1 MKKERRFKKA
11 FKKFKKCLEPFYKK
25 GLIGS
30 IIRIYGD
37 IYYREGEELL
47 GLVETETTTKNFF
60 QFAMDEI
67 GFVPYMAEEHALF
80 STEKEAELGHAID
93 KFIKDMKSKVNISA
107 WCQIRTVDNM
117 NNWKWDNLHKIEI
130 ISEGVHYIAGIV
142 YDDNTEDG
150 KVEIKKMYAVEI
162 KDDPYESERRKFK
175 VERKVPVLTVE
186 QKAKTILMIVQDK
199 NAIGYLN
206 DIECTLNE
214 KGSVH
219 FNVLNAF
226 KMTAERFSKK
236 YSKDTDIE
244 AWKLAL
250 GEHFGREERP
260 AQVEETD
267 KIGIF
272 KILSDKVSAPEEE
285 ELEKEVIAEEN
296 AEKKIVEYDPELIYT
311 AGIL

>member
-1 MKKERRFKKA
+1 MKNKSKNK
-11 FKKFKKCLEPFYKK
+11 FKKFFKN
-25 GLIGS
+25 GLFGN
-30 IIRIYGD
+30 IIRAYGD
-37 IYYREGEELL
+37 MYYREGEEALEL
-47 GLVETETTTKNFF
+47 METETETSNKNFF
-60 QFAMDEI
+60 QFSVNEI

-107 WCQIRTVDNM
+107 WCQIRSVDKK
-117 NNWKWDNLHKIEI
+117 NNWKWTNLHKIEI
-130 ISEGVHYIAGIV
+130 ISEGVHYIAGII

-162 KDDPYESERRKFK
+162 KDDPYDRSERRKFK
-175 VERKVPVLTVE
+175 VERKIPTLTVE

-214 KGSVH
+214 KGSVT
-219 FNVLNAF
+219 FNALNAF
-226 KMTAERFSKK
+226 KMTETRFNEK

-244 AWKLAL
+244 AWKVAL
-250 GEHFGREERP
+250 GKHFGREERP
-260 AQVEETD
+260 AKVEETE
-267 KIGIF
+267 KVGLF
-272 KILSDKVSAPEEE
+272 KITADKVSAPTE
-285 ELEKEVIAEEN
+285 EVIAKEA
-296 AEKKIVEYDPELIYT
+296 AEKEIVEYDPELIYT